1 MAAWACALK
10 CKIGDEMMRKTP
22 LNCEEMMTDN
32 DCVCK
37 PMRGIRKSA
46 ECRAEW
52 FIVGWTALYLG
63 TITMETIV
71 NMTLMFY

>member
-1 MAAWACALK
+1 MA
-10 CKIGDEMMRKTP
+10 
-22 LNCEEMMTDN
+22 DN

-52 FIVGWTALYLG
+52 FIVGWTARYLG

-71 NMTLMFY
+71 NMTLMFD